1 VDFPL
6 LSSCSLV
13 VTFPP
18 EIKIGIDETF
28 QNDVLAADGFLELAK
43 LDIHTPFS
51 TTAAAGAHNIVKV
64 KDACANGNQEYPSI
78 GSITF
83 GNIVSPA

>member
-1 VDFPL
+1 MDFPL

-18 EIKIGIDETF
+18 EIKIGINDNF
-28 QNDVLAADGFLELAK
+28 QTTVIAADGFLELAK
-43 LDIHTPFS
+43 YDIHTPYS
-51 TTAAAGAHNIVKV
+51 TTATAGAHNIVKV